1 MTISTTKTTMTT
13 TTNKVGDI
21 YMYCVGA
28 VNRPF
33 PEVEAELLASGF
45 ERRSTLKVRRI
56 GTMQIRYGRGHHEN
70 ADIVE
75 ITHGWNVD
83 NYGIGRPGKVI
94 LARVLDNHAR
104 IDGYDDTG
112 RSI

>member
-1 MTISTTKTTMTT
+1 MTT

-56 GTMQIRYGRGHHEN
+56 GTVQIRYGRGHHEN

-83 NYGIGRPGKVI
+83 SYGIGKPGKVI
-94 LARVLDNHAR
+94 LARVIDNHAR
-104 IDGYDDTG
+104 IDGYDDNG